1 MYVVNRSK
9 HNPILAP
16 EKDTYW
22 EAFATFNICPIKRGS
37 TYFGLYRAISAQDEL
52 ETPSRRSI
60 IGVAK
65 SKDGIHFDGRK
76 QFITPIEPW
85 EKYGC
90 EDPRVTFFEG
100 LYYTFYTALSTY
112 PFSADGIKVAV
123 AISKNLKEIT
133 ERHLVTPFNA
143 KAMTLFPERVNGK
156 VTAFL
161 TAHTDSPPAKIA
173 IAQADRIEE
182 FWNPVFW
189 ETWHKEIDSHIL
201 DLKRFPS
208 DHIEVGAPPIKT
220 KYGWLFIYAHIQ
232 NYFPGPERLDRIF
245 GIEAVLLDLKDPTK
259 IIGRTGGPL
268 LVPSEPYELAG
279 FVGNVIFPNGALVE
293 DDTLSIFYGAAD
305 TTACVA
311 RMSLGDL
318 IGTISPET
326 KDAFTCTRFVG
337 NPIITPNKKNA
348 WESKAT
354 FNPAALRIK
363 ETTHILYR
371 TLSDDNTSF
380 IGYASTRDGT
390 TVDERSLAP
399 IYIPREDFEMK
410 KISGANSGCE
420 DPRLTKIGDT
430 IYMCYTAFDSI
441 GPPRVAITSISEK
454 NFLEHKWKWER
465 PIIITPAGF
474 DDKDTCIF
482 PEKLKGG
489 YFVLHRVGND
499 MCGDYFKSLNFKTE
513 TVKKCIRIAGPRIN
527 SWDGLKIGISAPP
540 IKTKYGWLLFYHGVS
555 KSHSTYRVGVMLLDL
570 EEPSTVL
577 ARTADPIFE
586 PVTSYEKFGV
596 VNNVVFPCGIVE
608 DKGIVYFYYGG
619 ADTVIG
625 VATIKI
631 ETVLKSLRHGIRKQ
645 PE

>member
-1 MYVVNRSK
+1 
-9 HNPILAP
+9 
-16 EKDTYW
+16 
-22 EAFATFNICPIKRGS
+22 
-37 TYFGLYRAISAQDEL
+37 
-52 ETPSRRSI
+52 
-60 IGVAK
+60 
-65 SKDGIHFDGRK
+65 
-76 QFITPIEPW
+76 
-85 EKYGC
+85 
-90 EDPRVTFFEG
+90 
-100 LYYTFYTALSTY
+100 
-112 PFSADGIKVAV
+112 
-123 AISKNLKEIT
+123 
-133 ERHLVTPFNA
+133 
-143 KAMTLFPERVNGK
+143 
-156 VTAFL
+156 
-161 TAHTDSPPAKIA
+161 
-173 IAQADRIEE
+173 
-182 FWNPVFW
+182 
-189 ETWHKEIDSHIL
+189 
-201 DLKRFPS
+201 
-208 DHIEVGAPPIKT
+208 
-220 KYGWLFIYAHIQ
+220 
-232 NYFPGPERLDRIF
+232 
-245 GIEAVLLDLKDPTK
+245 
-259 IIGRTGGPL
+259 
-268 LVPSEPYELAG
+268 
-279 FVGNVIFPNGALVE
+279 
-293 DDTLSIFYGAAD
+293 
-305 TTACVA
+305 
-311 RMSLGDL
+311 
-318 IGTISPET
+318 
-326 KDAFTCTRFVG
+326 
-337 NPIITPNKKNA
+337 
-348 WESKAT
+348 
-354 FNPAALRIK
+354 
-363 ETTHILYR
+363 
-371 TLSDDNTSF
+371 
-380 IGYASTRDGT
+380 
-390 TVDERSLAP
+390 
-399 IYIPREDFEMK
+399 MK